1 MLERSV
7 VRLRALADVLIFGDT
22 NSGPELR
29 HEIPVDIMDPFLYA
43 EVGGRRVAI
52 VWRIEGDRIAEVD
65 PSIEIVHSE
74 TFPTDDLIRA
84 GVDVYELAPTTTVR
98 MVESLGITRAYVP
111 GRFPLRHADALRAAG
126 VELVPDQRLFDDR
139 RRQKTPF
146 ELDGIR
152 RASRAAEAG
161 MAAIAGLLARSEPG
175 DGGRVVDGEPLT
187 CELLRDAAKAAFAA
201 AGCRGDDLVAAHG
214 SQSAEGHSHGTGR
227 VCNDDV
233 LVCDLFPRD
242 LQSACFSDMTRTFVV
257 GTPDPEIA
265 AWHEQVSE
273 ALELARELVRP
284 GVHGPEI
291 FRAVCSRFEE
301 HGHPTGLSKP
311 EGTVLREGFN
321 HGLGH
326 GVGLEVHEAPTL
338 SRSGHELV
346 AGDVITLEP
355 GLYRHGFGGV
365 RLEDLV
371 LVTEDGCETITDF
384 PYGLDPALAVGVA
397 AR

>member
-1 MLERSV
+1 M
-7 VRLRALADVLIFGDT
+7 ADVLILGDT
-22 NSGPELR
+22 NTCPELR

-43 EVGGRRVAI
+43 EVGERRVAI
-52 VWRIEGDRIAEVD
+52 VWSIEGDRIASVD

-84 GVDVYELAPTTTVR
+84 GVDVYELAPRTTVR
-98 MVESLGITRAYVP
+98 MVESLGIRSAHVP
-111 GRFPLRHADALRAAG
+111 GGFPLRHADALRAAG
-126 VELVPDQRLFDDR
+126 VELVSDPRLFDER
-139 RRQKTPF
+139 RRRKTPL

-161 MAAIAGLLARSEPG
+161 MAAIASLLARSEPG
-175 DGGRVVDGEPLT
+175 DGGRTVDGEPLT
-187 CELLRDAAKAAFAA
+187 CELLREAAKAAFTA
-201 AGCRGDDLVAAHG
+201 AGARGDDLIAAHG

-227 VCNDDV
+227 VANDDV

-242 LQSACFSDMTRTFVV
+242 VESACFSDMTRTFVV
-257 GTPDPEIA
+257 GAPDPEIE
-265 AWHEQVSE
+265 AWHAHVSE
-273 ALELARELVRP
+273 ALELARQLVRP
-284 GVHGPEI
+284 GVYGPEI
-291 FRAVCSRFEE
+291 FRAVCGAFEA

-326 GVGLEVHEAPTL
+326 GVGIEVHEAPAL
-338 SRSGHELV
+338 SKSGHELV
-346 AGDVITLEP
+346 EGDVITLEP

-371 LVTEDGCETITDF
+371 RVTEDGCETITAF
-384 PYGLDPALAVGVA
+384 PYELDPAVA
-397 AR
+397 FGAAAP

>member
-1 MLERSV
+1 M
-7 VRLRALADVLIFGDT
+7 ADVLILGDT
-22 NSGPELR
+22 NTCPELR

-43 EVGGRRVAI
+43 EVGERRVAI
-52 VWRIEGDRIAEVD
+52 VWSIEGDRIASVD

-98 MVESLGITRAYVP
+98 MVESLGITSARVP
-111 GRFPLRHADALRAAG
+111 GGFPLRHADALRAAG
-126 VELVPDQRLFDDR
+126 VELVADPRLFDER
-139 RRQKTPF
+139 RRRKTPF

-161 MAAIAGLLARSEPG
+161 MAAIASLLARSEPG
-175 DGGRVVDGEPLT
+175 DGGRTVDGEPLT
-187 CELLRDAAKAAFAA
+187 CELLREAAKAAFTA
-201 AGCRGDDLVAAHG
+201 AGARGDDLIAAHG
-214 SQSAEGHSHGTGR
+214 PQSAEGHSHGTGR
-227 VCNDDV
+227 VANDDV

-242 LQSACFSDMTRTFVV
+242 LESACFSDMTRTFVV
-257 GTPDPEIA
+257 GAPDPEIE
-265 AWHEQVSE
+265 AWHAQVGE

-284 GVHGPEI
+284 GAYGPDI
-291 FRAVCSRFEE
+291 FRAVCSAFEA

-326 GVGLEVHEAPTL
+326 GVGIDVHEAPAL
-338 SRSGHELV
+338 SKSGHELV

-371 LVTEDGCETITDF
+371 RVTEDGCETITVF
-384 PYGLDPALAVGVA
+384 PYELDPAVA
-397 AR
+397 FGAPAR